1 MAGVPDGV
9 NAGRIGR
16 PARQSPARKYNGRNE
31 PGVDPTNEL
40 GQTPSEIVGGFSQ
53 NYSTGAPGTR
63 GGSAPANLPTIQAG
77 QLDPGLAGVTG
88 SQLTNTGMPGSDGA
102 RNGVRGETVT
112 YTDPFGFLGGVN
124 RSVSVQGQVDGEG
137 DWTQANDA
145 GYSGGPQLPI
155 LQNNRPTSTGMGQG
169 RVRTHHRD

>member
-9 NAGRIGR
+9 NAGRAGR
-16 PARQSPARKYNGRNE
+16 PARQSPARKYNGRQI
-31 PGVDPTNEL
+31 PGTDPTNEP
-40 GQTPSEIVGGFSQ
+40 GQTPSETVGGFRQ

-63 GGSAPANLPTIQAG
+63 GASAAPNDPTVQAG

-88 SQLTNTGMPGSDGA
+88 SQLTSTGMPGSEGA
-102 RNGVRGETVT
+102 RNGTRGETVT

-124 RSVSVQGQVDGEG
+124 RTVSTSGQVDGEG
-137 DWTQANDA
+137 DWTQANDM
-145 GYSGGPQLPI
+145 GYAGGPTLPV

-169 RVRTHHRD
+169 RVSTHRKG